1 LPKIVKSS
9 SSTEKSKFKTLYSLD
24 KGFNHA
30 NTFMKIIKVR
40 TRAISAT
47 NDESR
52 QVLTSKIIWD
62 VNIERFE
69 VFRNNVKENY
79 G

>member
-1 LPKIVKSS
+1 
-9 SSTEKSKFKTLYSLD
+9 
-24 KGFNHA
+24 
-30 NTFMKIIKVR
+30 MKIIKVR
-40 TRAISAT
+40 TRAMSAT